1 MGKFAFRIVISLV
14 SSLVLAR
21 LGVSGNTSVLQTL
34 FTVLGILFSISMSL
48 LVSLDLSKVINNRV
62 RIAIRASIGLLR
74 GMLLADFSLSTIAL
88 VTALVW
94 DKDNYINQFMD
105 GWIIVDVP
113 LTALCLISM
122 SLIYEA
128 YNFKRLH
135 DLHCDI
141 EDRLIKETRNHNDIP

>member
-14 SSLVLAR
+14 ASLVLAR

-48 LVSLDLSKVINNRV
+48 LVSFDLLKVNNNRV

-105 GWIIVDVP
+105 G
-113 LTALCLISM
+113 L
-122 SLIYEA
+122 SLMC
-128 YNFKRLH
+128 H
-135 DLHCDI
+135 
-141 EDRLIKETRNHNDIP
+141 